1 MTASL
6 TSNVTRR
13 NRTRYE
19 PYWLTLNWRLP
30 DGVLAEIWNV
40 DRGNI
45 RARRIRLGKGPPR
58 WRLRRDHGHPVFLAA
73 IALEKLKS
81 KKFTGP
87 RPAGPYLTS
96 KGTKMSIPV
105 QVSLELLR
113 YGDEGEPAF
122 CLTLDLL
129 NANGKSLTAA
139 IDVDYKWE
147 HPTISNEV
155 DFLGLQDHDRRALTL
170 AAYEKMVRFH
180 GAGPTGGVI
189 QYSRW
194 VVPDISDWVRRS
206 QYHAAAGR
214 ILRTLRRLQ
223 PAGAMQAPIKEFT
236 ESVEA

>member
-1 MTASL
+1 MESWQRSGPPIAA
-6 TSNVTRR
+6 TS
-13 NRTRYE
+13 
-19 PYWLTLNWRLP
+19 
-30 DGVLAEIWNV
+30 
-40 DRGNI
+40 
-45 RARRIRLGKGPPR
+45 ARRVRLRKGPPR
-58 WRLRRDHGHPVFLAA
+58 WRQCGDDGHPVFFAA
-73 IALEKLKS
+73 IELEKLKS
-81 KKFTGP
+81 KRFTGP
-87 RPAGPYLTS
+87 RPAGPYPTS
-96 KGTKMSIPV
+96 KGIKMSIPV

-122 CLTLDLL
+122 FLTLDLL

-147 HPTISNEV
+147 NPTISNEM
-155 DFLGLQDHDRRALTL
+155 DFLGLQDHDQRALTL

-206 QYHAAAGR
+206 LYHAAAGR

-223 PAGAMQAPIKEFT
+223 PAGAVQAPIKEFT